1 MNHESRDLPLWLK
14 VVKVVAESIGL
25 IFLPLLILYLTDK
38 NTREYRE
45 KEEKLTKELKGR
57 DEKFIEDLKRRERAD
72 RQAAVDKEIGVRY
85 TEISVA
91 ILRESPSKQ
100 TKELREWAINIFKK
114 YSPIPLTP
122 KFIENL
128 MQKPL
133 PISVSYTMKGGA
145 VAGGSADVKD
155 EHVPKPAQQS
165 Q

>member
-1 MNHESRDLPLWLK
+1 LNQESRDLPFWLK

-25 IFLPLLILYLTDK
+25 IILPFLIFYLTDK

-45 KEEKLTKELKGR
+45 KEERLTKELKER
-57 DEKFIEDLKRRERAD
+57 DEKFIEDLKRRESAD

-100 TKELREWAINIFKK
+100 TREIREWAIDIFKK

-122 KFIENL
+122 KFIEEL
-128 MQKPL
+128 KQKPL
-133 PISVSYTMKGGA
+133 PISVSYTMKGGV
-145 VAGGSADVKD
+145 VAGGSADVKFQHAP
-155 EHVPKPAQQS
+155 EPKHQ
-165 Q
+165 